1 MADDFHDTRLTERRN
16 PRSSTIDTASVAA
29 TPWSPTGSWTQR
41 TIDFGAI
48 NHTITAGRMLRLEII
63 VVDTSGDDLWFA
75 YDTTTYTAR
84 LHITG

>member
-1 MADDFHDTRLTERRN
+1 
-16 PRSSTIDTASVAA
+16 
-29 TPWSPTGSWTQR
+29 
-41 TIDFGAI
+41 
-48 NHTITAGRMLRLEII
+48 MLRLEII